1 MAAMATSPQ
10 DPTLKAEPSAAP
22 DPRAADRS
30 KVFMG
35 SGSGKASGSSKPR
48 GRSMPRSPL
57 AAIPLSTKLVASM
70 LILLIVGT
78 VGVSVAI
85 CQMADDYLMKRTDS
99 QLIRQANLGIRN
111 ATLLRQEDLSKNG
124 LGPTDYF
131 LQIRDNDLHIISDD
145 LNPMQVNGVISRPRL
160 PADGGMGSIPMG
172 QPTTVPAYVR
182 VPQQASPDRDT
193 MKRARAPW
201 RVVAMQWK
209 LHNELDDSEISGVLF
224 IGLSMSDQDEA
235 VHDLT
240 AFCMI
245 ISVVVVLLGGV
256 ISVLL
261 IQSTLVPLKR
271 IEKTAAK
278 IAAGDLSQRIPSFP
292 ENTEVGSLAASLNAM
307 LTRIEHSFDEQ
318 RQTTEKMKQFVSDA
332 SHELRTPLAAIHGYA
347 ELYRMQRDCP
357 GALERA
363 DKSIQHIEDSSTRM
377 TVLVTDLLS
386 LARLDEGRGIDPT
399 LAVDLTG
406 LVRDGVDDLHALD
419 PGRQMATGKVCLHTE
434 DQPAPQEAPV
444 AANKGLPGLK
454 GRSKEKIT
462 VGGHLGP
469 SVSLDIQEGPLPP
482 VQVTGDP
489 SRLRQVITNIVGN
502 IHRYTPSDSPVR
514 VGLGLVKATI
524 APADLTRL
532 EAAESSLGRL
542 TEAIQVAENSH
553 VGTDYA
559 VIRVVDHGPGVP
571 EESRSRL
578 FERFYTADP
587 SRAREKGGTGLG
599 LAIVQSIVKAHQGF
613 ICASQTP
620 GGGLTFTIVIPQG
633 VRRDQGG
640 VEDQANPAANRPVR
654 L

>member
-1 MAAMATSPQ
+1 
-10 DPTLKAEPSAAP
+10 
-22 DPRAADRS
+22 
-30 KVFMG
+30 
-35 SGSGKASGSSKPR
+35 
-48 GRSMPRSPL
+48 MPRSPL

-131 LQIRDNDLHIISDD
+131 LQIRDDDLHIISDD

-160 PADGGMGSIPMG
+160 PADGSLGSIPLG

-182 VPQQASPDRDT
+182 VSQQTSPDRDA
-193 MKRARAPW
+193 MKRARASW

-209 LHNELDDSEISGVLF
+209 LGNELDGSEISGVLF

-347 ELYRMQRDCP
+347 ELYRMQRDYP

-419 PGRQMATGKVCLHTE
+419 PGRQVATGKVCLHTE
-434 DQPAPQEAPV
+434 DQPALQEVPV

-469 SVSLDIQEGPLPP
+469 SVSLDIHVGPLPS

-559 VIRVVDHGPGVP
+559 IISVVDHGPGVP

-633 VRRDQGG
+633 VRQDQGG
-640 VEDQANPAANRPVR
+640 VED
-654 L
+654 

>member
-1 MAAMATSPQ
+1 MATSPQ

-30 KVFMG
+30 KAFMG
-35 SGSGKASGSSKPR
+35 SDSGKASGSSKPR

-160 PADGGMGSIPMG
+160 PADGGMGSVPMG

-278 IAAGDLSQRIPSFP
+278 IAAGDLSQRIPNFP

-434 DQPAPQEAPV
+434 DQPAPQEVPV
-444 AANKGLPGLK
+444 AASKGLPGLK

>member
-1 MAAMATSPQ
+1 
-10 DPTLKAEPSAAP
+10 
-22 DPRAADRS
+22 
-30 KVFMG
+30 MG
-35 SGSGKASGSSKPR
+35 SDSGKAAGSGKPR
-48 GRSMPRSPL
+48 GRSLPRSPL

-85 CQMADDYLMKRTDS
+85 CQMADDYLMKRTDT

-160 PADGGMGSIPMG
+160 PTDGSLGSIPLG

-182 VPQQASPDRDT
+182 VSKQASPDRDT
-193 MKRARAPW
+193 MKRARASW

-209 LHNELDDSEISGVLF
+209 LRNELDDSEISGVLF

-278 IAAGDLSQRIPSFP
+278 IAAGDLSQRIPNFP

-307 LTRIEHSFDEQ
+307 LARIEHSFDEQ

-347 ELYRMQRDCP
+347 
-357 GALERA
+357 
-363 DKSIQHIEDSSTRM
+363 
-377 TVLVTDLLS
+377 
-386 LARLDEGRGIDPT
+386 
-399 LAVDLTG
+399 
-406 LVRDGVDDLHALD
+406 
-419 PGRQMATGKVCLHTE
+419 
-434 DQPAPQEAPV
+434 
-444 AANKGLPGLK
+444 
-454 GRSKEKIT
+454 
-462 VGGHLGP
+462 
-469 SVSLDIQEGPLPP
+469 
-482 VQVTGDP
+482 
-489 SRLRQVITNIVGN
+489 
-502 IHRYTPSDSPVR
+502 
-514 VGLGLVKATI
+514 
-524 APADLTRL
+524 
-532 EAAESSLGRL
+532 
-542 TEAIQVAENSH
+542 
-553 VGTDYA
+553 
-559 VIRVVDHGPGVP
+559 
-571 EESRSRL
+571 
-578 FERFYTADP
+578 
-587 SRAREKGGTGLG
+587 
-599 LAIVQSIVKAHQGF
+599 
-613 ICASQTP
+613 
-620 GGGLTFTIVIPQG
+620 
-633 VRRDQGG
+633 
-640 VEDQANPAANRPVR
+640 
-654 L
+654 

>member
-1 MAAMATSPQ
+1 MATSPQ

-30 KVFMG
+30 KAFMG
-35 SGSGKASGSSKPR
+35 SDSGKASGSSKPR

-434 DQPAPQEAPV
+434 DQPAPQEVPV
-444 AANKGLPGLK
+444 AASKGLPGLK

-524 APADLTRL
+524 APVDLTRL

>member
-1 MAAMATSPQ
+1 
-10 DPTLKAEPSAAP
+10 
-22 DPRAADRS
+22 
-30 KVFMG
+30 
-35 SGSGKASGSSKPR
+35 
-48 GRSMPRSPL
+48 MPRSPL

-160 PADGGMGSIPMG
+160 PADGGMGSVPMG

-434 DQPAPQEAPV
+434 DQPAPQEVPV
-444 AANKGLPGLK
+444 AASKGLPGLK

-469 SVSLDIQEGPLPP
+469 SVRLDIQEGPLPP

>member
-1 MAAMATSPQ
+1 MATSRQ
-10 DPTLKAEPSAAP
+10 DPAPKIEPSAAP
-22 DPRAADRS
+22 DPRTAERS
-30 KVFMG
+30 GSFMG
-35 SGSGKASGSSKPR
+35 SDSGKAAGSGRPR
-48 GRSMPRSPL
+48 GRSLPRSPL

-85 CQMADDYLMKRTDS
+85 CQMADDYLMKRTDT

-160 PADGGMGSIPMG
+160 PTDGSLGSIPLG

-182 VPQQASPDRDT
+182 ISKQASPDRDT
-193 MKRARAPW
+193 MKRARASW

-209 LHNELDDSEISGVLF
+209 LRNELDDSEISGVLF

-307 LTRIEHSFDEQ
+307 LARIEHSFDEQ

-347 ELYRMQRDCP
+347 ELYRMQRDYP

-386 LARLDEGRGIDPT
+386 LARLDEGRGIDTT
-399 LAVDLTG
+399 LPVDLTG
-406 LVRDGVDDLHALD
+406 LVGDGVDDLHALD
-419 PGRQMATGKVCLHTE
+419 PGRDVATGKVCLDTE
-434 DQPAPQEAPV
+434 DQPAPQEVTV

-454 GRSKEKIT
+454 ARSKEKIT

-502 IHRYTPSDSPVR
+502 IHRYTPSDSPVQ

-532 EAAESSLGRL
+532 EATESSLGHL

-559 VIRVVDHGPGVP
+559 IIRVVDHGPGVP

-633 VRRDQGG
+633 VRRNQGG
-640 VEDQANPAANRPVR
+640 VEDQANPDTNRPVR

>member
-1 MAAMATSPQ
+1 MATSPQ

-22 DPRAADRS
+22 DPKAADRS
-30 KVFMG
+30 KAFMG

-182 VPQQASPDRDT
+182 VSQQASTDRDT

-434 DQPAPQEAPV
+434 DQPAPQEVPV
-444 AANKGLPGLK
+444 AASKGLPGLK

>member
-1 MAAMATSPQ
+1 
-10 DPTLKAEPSAAP
+10 
-22 DPRAADRS
+22 
-30 KVFMG
+30 
-35 SGSGKASGSSKPR
+35 
-48 GRSMPRSPL
+48 MPRSPL

-182 VPQQASPDRDT
+182 VSQQASTDRDT

-434 DQPAPQEAPV
+434 DQPAPQEVPV

-469 SVSLDIQEGPLPP
+469 SVSLDIQEGPLPR

>member
-1 MAAMATSPQ
+1 MATSPEG
-10 DPTLKAEPSAAP
+10 PLPKTESSAIP
-22 DPRAADRS
+22 GTKTADGS
-30 KVFMG
+30 KSFMG
-35 SGSGKASGSSKPR
+35 SDSGKASGSSKPR
-48 GRSMPRSPL
+48 DRSLPRSPL

-131 LQIRDNDLHIISDD
+131 LQIRDDDLHIISDD
-145 LNPMQVNGVISRPRL
+145 LNPMQVNGVVSRPRL
-160 PADGGMGSIPMG
+160 PADGSLGSIPLG

-182 VPQQASPDRDT
+182 GSQQASPDRDT
-193 MKRARAPW
+193 MKRARASW

-209 LHNELDDSEISGVLF
+209 LGNELDGSEISGVLF

-363 DKSIQHIEDSSTRM
+363 DKSIRHIEDSSTRM

-434 DQPAPQEAPV
+434 DQPAPQEVPV

>member
-1 MAAMATSPQ
+1 
-10 DPTLKAEPSAAP
+10 
-22 DPRAADRS
+22 
-30 KVFMG
+30 
-35 SGSGKASGSSKPR
+35 
-48 GRSMPRSPL
+48 MPRSPL

-85 CQMADDYLMKRTDS
+85 CQMADDYLMKRTDT

-160 PADGGMGSIPMG
+160 PTDGSLGSIPLG

-182 VPQQASPDRDT
+182 VSKQASSDRDT
-193 MKRARAPW
+193 MKRARASW

-209 LHNELDDSEISGVLF
+209 LRNELDDSEISGVLF

-307 LTRIEHSFDEQ
+307 LARIEHSFDEQ

-347 ELYRMQRDCP
+347 ELYRMQRDYP

-399 LAVDLTG
+399 LPVDLTG

-419 PGRQMATGKVCLHTE
+419 LGREVGTGKVLLRTE
-434 DQPAPQEAPV
+434 DQPAPQEVPA
-444 AANKGLPGLK
+444 AANKGLSGLK
-454 GRSKEKIT
+454 GRNKEKIS

-469 SVSLDIQEGPLPP
+469 SVSLDIQKGPLPS

-502 IHRYTPSDSPVR
+502 IHRYTPADSPVQ

-532 EAAESSLGRL
+532 EATESSLGHL

-559 VIRVVDHGPGVP
+559 IIRVVDHGPGVP

-640 VEDQANPAANRPVR
+640 AEG
-654 L
+654 

>member
-1 MAAMATSPQ
+1 MATSPQ
-10 DPTLKAEPSAAP
+10 DSTLKAEPSAAP
-22 DPRAADRS
+22 DPKAADRS
-30 KVFMG
+30 KAFMG

-182 VPQQASPDRDT
+182 VSQQASTDRDT

-434 DQPAPQEAPV
+434 DQPAPQEVPV
-444 AANKGLPGLK
+444 AASKGLPGLK

>member
-1 MAAMATSPQ
+1 MATSPQ

-30 KVFMG
+30 KAFMG
-35 SGSGKASGSSKPR
+35 SDSGKASGSSKPR

-160 PADGGMGSIPMG
+160 PADGGMGSVPMG

-434 DQPAPQEAPV
+434 DQPAPQEVPV

>member
-1 MAAMATSPQ
+1 
-10 DPTLKAEPSAAP
+10 
-22 DPRAADRS
+22 
-30 KVFMG
+30 
-35 SGSGKASGSSKPR
+35 
-48 GRSMPRSPL
+48 MPRSPL

-85 CQMADDYLMKRTDS
+85 CQMADDYLMKRTDT

-160 PADGGMGSIPMG
+160 PADGSLGSIPLG

-182 VPQQASPDRDT
+182 VSKQASPDRDT
-193 MKRARAPW
+193 MKRARSSW

-209 LHNELDDSEISGVLF
+209 LRNELDDSEISGVLF

-307 LTRIEHSFDEQ
+307 LARIEHSFEEQ

-347 ELYRMQRDCP
+347 ELYRMQRDYP

-399 LAVDLTG
+399 LSVDLSG

-419 PGRQMATGKVCLHTE
+419 LGREVATGKVRLHTE
-434 DQPAPQEAPV
+434 DQPAPQEVPAT
-444 AANKGLPGLK
+444 ANKGLSGLK
-454 GRSKEKIT
+454 GRNKEKIS

-469 SVSLDIQEGPLPP
+469 SVSLDIQKGPLPS

-502 IHRYTPSDSPVR
+502 IHRYTPADSPVQ

-532 EAAESSLGRL
+532 EATESSLGHL

-559 VIRVVDHGPGVP
+559 IIRVVDHGPGVP

-640 VEDQANPAANRPVR
+640 S
-654 L
+654 

>member
-1 MAAMATSPQ
+1 MATSPQ

>member
-1 MAAMATSPQ
+1 
-10 DPTLKAEPSAAP
+10 
-22 DPRAADRS
+22 
-30 KVFMG
+30 
-35 SGSGKASGSSKPR
+35 
-48 GRSMPRSPL
+48 MPRSPL

-434 DQPAPQEAPV
+434 DQPAPQEVPV

-469 SVSLDIQEGPLPP
+469 SVSLDIQEGPLPR
-482 VQVTGDP
+482 VQMTGDP

>member
-1 MAAMATSPQ
+1 MATSPQ

-30 KVFMG
+30 KAFMG
-35 SGSGKASGSSKPR
+35 SDSGKASGSSKPR

-131 LQIRDNDLHIISDD
+131 LQIRDDDLHIISDD

-182 VPQQASPDRDT
+182 VSQQASPDRDT

>member
-1 MAAMATSPQ
+1 
-10 DPTLKAEPSAAP
+10 
-22 DPRAADRS
+22 
-30 KVFMG
+30 
-35 SGSGKASGSSKPR
+35 
-48 GRSMPRSPL
+48 MPRSPL

-182 VPQQASPDRDT
+182 VLQQASPDRDT

-434 DQPAPQEAPV
+434 DQPAPQEVPV

>member
-1 MAAMATSPQ
+1 MATSPQ

-30 KVFMG
+30 KAFMG
-35 SGSGKASGSSKPR
+35 SDSGKASGSSKPR

-434 DQPAPQEAPV
+434 DQPAPQEVPV

>member
-1 MAAMATSPQ
+1 MATSPQ

-30 KVFMG
+30 KAFMG
-35 SGSGKASGSSKPR
+35 SDSGKASGSSKPR

-434 DQPAPQEAPV
+434 DQPAPQEVPV

-469 SVSLDIQEGPLPP
+469 SVSLDIQEGPLPR
-482 VQVTGDP
+482 VQMTGDP

>member
-1 MAAMATSPQ
+1 MATSPKV
-10 DPTLKAEPSAAP
+10 PTSMAEPSAAP
-22 DPRAADRS
+22 DLRSADRS
-30 KVFMG
+30 GSFMG
-35 SGSGKASGSSKPR
+35 PDSGKAAGSSKPS

-131 LQIRDNDLHIISDD
+131 LQIRDGDLHIISDD
-145 LNPMQVNGVISRPRL
+145 LNPMQVNGVVSRPRL
-160 PADGGMGSIPMG
+160 PADGSLGSIPLG

-182 VPQQASPDRDT
+182 ISKQASPDRDT
-193 MKRARAPW
+193 LKRARASW

-209 LHNELDDSEISGVLF
+209 LRNELDGSEISGVLF

-240 AFCMI
+240 AFCMV
-245 ISVVVVLLGGV
+245 ISAVVVLLGGI

-307 LTRIEHSFDEQ
+307 LARIEHSFEEQ

-347 ELYRMQRDCP
+347 ELYRMQRDYP

-399 LAVDLTG
+399 LPVDLTG

-419 PGRQMATGKVCLHTE
+419 LGRQVATGKVCLHTE
-434 DQPAPQEAPV
+434 DQPASQVVPV
-444 AANKGLPGLK
+444 TANKGLSGLR
-454 GRSKEKIT
+454 GRGKEKIT

-469 SVSLDIQEGPLPP
+469 AVSLDIQQAPLPS

-489 SRLRQVITNIVGN
+489 NRLRQVITNIVGN
-502 IHRYTPSDSPVR
+502 IHRYTPSDSPVQ

-524 APADLTRL
+524 APADLMRL
-532 EAAESSLGRL
+532 EATDSSLGRL
-542 TEAIQVAENSH
+542 TEAIQVAQNSH

-559 VIRVVDHGPGVP
+559 IIRVIDHGPGVP

-620 GGGLTFTIVIPQG
+620 GGGLTFTIVVPQG
-633 VRRDQGG
+633 ISLDQGR
-640 VEDQANPAANRPVR
+640 VEIQTNPAANRPVR

>member
-1 MAAMATSPQ
+1 MATSPQ

-30 KVFMG
+30 KAFMG
-35 SGSGKASGSSKPR
+35 SDSGKASGSSKPR

>member
-1 MAAMATSPQ
+1 
-10 DPTLKAEPSAAP
+10 
-22 DPRAADRS
+22 
-30 KVFMG
+30 
-35 SGSGKASGSSKPR
+35 
-48 GRSMPRSPL
+48 MPRSPL

-160 PADGGMGSIPMG
+160 PADGGMGSVPMG

-278 IAAGDLSQRIPSFP
+278 IAAGDLSQRIPNFP

-444 AANKGLPGLK
+444 AASKGLPGLK

-502 IHRYTPSDSPVR
+502 IYRYTPSDSPVR

>member
-1 MAAMATSPQ
+1 MATSPQ
-10 DPTLKAEPSAAP
+10 GPAPKASKAKPLAAP

-30 KVFMG
+30 RSSMG
-35 SGSGKASGSSKPR
+35 SDSGKTAGSSKPR

-85 CQMADDYLMKRTDS
+85 CQMADDYLMKRTDT

-160 PADGGMGSIPMG
+160 PTDGSLGSIPLG

-182 VPQQASPDRDT
+182 VSKQASSDRDT
-193 MKRARAPW
+193 MKRARASW

-209 LHNELDDSEISGVLF
+209 LRNELDDSEISGVLF

-307 LTRIEHSFDEQ
+307 LARIEHSFDEQ

-347 ELYRMQRDCP
+347 ELYRMQRDYP

-399 LAVDLTG
+399 LPVDLTG

-419 PGRQMATGKVCLHTE
+419 LGREVGTGKVLLRTE
-434 DQPAPQEAPV
+434 DQPAPQEVPA
-444 AANKGLPGLK
+444 AANKGLSGLK
-454 GRSKEKIT
+454 GRNKEKIS

-469 SVSLDIQEGPLPP
+469 SVSLDIQKGPLPS

-502 IHRYTPSDSPVR
+502 IHRYTPADSPVQ

-532 EAAESSLGRL
+532 EATESSLGHL

-559 VIRVVDHGPGVP
+559 IIRVVDHGPGVP

-640 VEDQANPAANRPVR
+640 AEG
-654 L
+654 

>member
-1 MAAMATSPQ
+1 
-10 DPTLKAEPSAAP
+10 
-22 DPRAADRS
+22 
-30 KVFMG
+30 
-35 SGSGKASGSSKPR
+35 
-48 GRSMPRSPL
+48 MPRSPL

-434 DQPAPQEAPV
+434 DQPAPQEVPV

>member
-1 MAAMATSPQ
+1 
-10 DPTLKAEPSAAP
+10 
-22 DPRAADRS
+22 
-30 KVFMG
+30 
-35 SGSGKASGSSKPR
+35 
-48 GRSMPRSPL
+48 MPRSPL

-85 CQMADDYLMKRTDS
+85 CQMADDYLMKRTDT

-160 PADGGMGSIPMG
+160 PTDGSLGSIPLG

-182 VPQQASPDRDT
+182 ISKKASPDRDT
-193 MKRARAPW
+193 MKRARASW

-209 LHNELDDSEISGVLF
+209 LRNELDDSEISGVLF

-307 LTRIEHSFDEQ
+307 LARIEHSFEEQ

-347 ELYRMQRDCP
+347 ELYRMQRDYP

-386 LARLDEGRGIDPT
+386 LARLDEGRGIDTT
-399 LAVDLTG
+399 LPVDLTG

-419 PGRQMATGKVCLHTE
+419 PGREVATGRVCLHTK
-434 DQPAPQEAPV
+434 DQPAPQEKPV
-444 AANKGLPGLK
+444 TPNKGLPGLK
-454 GRSKEKIT
+454 GRNKEKIT

-469 SVSLDIQEGPLPP
+469 AVSLDIQEGPLPSVP
-482 VQVTGDP
+482 VTGDP

-502 IHRYTPSDSPVR
+502 IHRYTPSDSPVQ

-532 EAAESSLGRL
+532 EATESSLGHL

-559 VIRVVDHGPGVP
+559 IIRVVDHGPGVP

-633 VRRDQGG
+633 VRRDQEGA
-640 VEDQANPAANRPVR
+640 ENQANPAVSRPVR

>member
-1 MAAMATSPQ
+1 MATSPLGST
-10 DPTLKAEPSAAP
+10 PMAEPSADGAN
-22 DPRAADRS
+22 S
-30 KVFMG
+30 VMG
-35 SGSGKASGSSKPR
+35 SDAGKGKGSGRPR
-48 GRSMPRSPL
+48 GRSMRRSPL

-131 LQIRDNDLHIISDD
+131 LQIRDDKLHIISDD

-160 PADGGMGSIPMG
+160 PADGSLDSIPLG
-172 QPTTVPAYVR
+172 KPTTVPAYVR
-182 VPQQASPDRDT
+182 VSRQASPDRDT
-193 MKRARAPW
+193 MKRARASW

-209 LHNELDDSEISGVLF
+209 LRNELDGSEISGILF

-307 LTRIEHSFDEQ
+307 LARIEHSFDEQ

-347 ELYRMQRDCP
+347 ELYRMQRDYP

-399 LAVDLTG
+399 LPVDLTG

-419 PGRQMATGKVCLHTE
+419 PGREVATGRVCLHTE
-434 DQPAPQEAPV
+434 DQPAPQEKPV
-444 AANKGLPGLK
+444 TPNKGLPGLK
-454 GRSKEKIT
+454 GRNKEKIT

-469 SVSLDIQEGPLPP
+469 AVSLDIQEGPLPSVP
-482 VQVTGDP
+482 VTGDP

-502 IHRYTPSDSPVR
+502 IHRYTPADSPVQ
-514 VGLGLVKATI
+514 VGVGLVKATI

-532 EAAESSLGRL
+532 EATESSLGHL

-559 VIRVVDHGPGVP
+559 IIRVVDHGPGVP

-633 VRRDQGG
+633 GSRDQGHL
-640 VEDQANPAANRPVR
+640 EDQANPAANRPVR

>member
-1 MAAMATSPQ
+1 
-10 DPTLKAEPSAAP
+10 
-22 DPRAADRS
+22 
-30 KVFMG
+30 
-35 SGSGKASGSSKPR
+35 
-48 GRSMPRSPL
+48 MPRSPL

>member
-1 MAAMATSPQ
+1 MATSPQ
-10 DPTLKAEPSAAP
+10 DPTLKAEQSAAP

-30 KVFMG
+30 KAFMG
-35 SGSGKASGSSKPR
+35 SDSGKASGSSKPR

-182 VPQQASPDRDT
+182 VSQQASPDRDT

-278 IAAGDLSQRIPSFP
+278 IAAGDLSQRIPNFP

-434 DQPAPQEAPV
+434 DQPAPQEVPV
-444 AANKGLPGLK
+444 AASKGLPGLK

-469 SVSLDIQEGPLPP
+469 SVSLDIQEGPLPR

-524 APADLTRL
+524 APVDLTRL

>member
-1 MAAMATSPQ
+1 MATSPQ

-434 DQPAPQEAPV
+434 DQPAPQEVPV